1 MIKQTQVY
9 DLLLKQSGHYSKEQ
23 KTVSELQLS
32 VPDAWCNT
40 LSIDFVVVLG
50 YGTCSEKGKLPVGK
64 LQKTSDEVKCGNL
77 SKMCECKLG
86 MILASVDVLCL
97 CMLW

>member
-1 MIKQTQVY
+1 VIKQTQVY

-32 VPDAWCNT
+32 VPDAWWNT

-50 YGTCSEKGKLPVGK
+50 YGTCSEGKTTCGK
-64 LQKTSDEVKCGNL
+64 ITED
-77 SKMCECKLG
+77 
-86 MILASVDVLCL
+86 IR
-97 CMLW
+97 